1 MLRKIA
7 SLSVALIVAA
17 GVMVAVPAQAATKV
31 SNGVACSK
39 SGSTTKVGSVTYRC
53 AKNPLVS
60 STKLTW
66 LTLDCLATANAAVK
80 AQKALSTTTAK
91 FNAEVLAI
99 DLKIAELKPSL
110 DEIQAKLDK
119 AKARLPEASSD
130 LAAAKIKLIT
140 VLSASEKVTA
150 TKAVTDL
157 EGAVKNWT
165 AAAKAYTSQINQIQS
180 AIKLMER
187 SRSTLLSKPAE
198 LASNVSIAR
207 ENAKLICYKG
217 L

>member
-1 MLRKIA
+1 
-7 SLSVALIVAA
+7 
-17 GVMVAVPAQAATKV
+17 
-31 SNGVACSK
+31 
-39 SGSTTKVGSVTYRC
+39 
-53 AKNPLVS
+53 
-60 STKLTW
+60 LTW

-80 AQKALSTTTAK
+80 AQRALSTTTAK
-91 FNAEVLAI
+91 FNGEVLTI
-99 DLKIAELKPSL
+99 ELKIAELKPSL
-110 DEIQAKLDK
+110 DEIQVKLDK

-140 VLSASEKVTA
+140 VVSASDKVIA

-187 SRSTLLSKPAE
+187 SRLTLLNKPAE